1 MVEIA
6 EFLNETNMLEK
17 YRIIYNVYM
26 QAVVK

>member
-6 EFLNETNMLEK
+6 DFLNETNMLEK
-17 YRIIYNVYM
+17 YRIMYNVYM

>member
-6 EFLNETNMLEK
+6 GFLNETNMLEK
-17 YRIIYNVYM
+17 YRIMYNVYM

>member
-17 YRIIYNVYM
+17 YRIMYNVYM

>member
-17 YRIIYNVYM
+17 YRLMYNVYM